1 MAEVEEKTPQ
11 QELKEKTWQ
20 AANNIVVAAALLG
33 GGYFIGYWQFGDAPQ
48 LRDKVKQQ
56 QDRIVDLENER
67 ETVSTR
73 LAKETR
79 DKEVCDKE
87 LKSVRDASRGAAAAA
102 PAAPAA
108 PPPVAVE

>member
-1 MAEVEEKTPQ
+1 MADEEKTPQ

-20 AANNIVVAAALLG
+20 AANNIVVALALLG
-33 GGYFIGYWQFGDAPQ
+33 SGYFIGYWQFGDAPE
-48 LRDKVKQQ
+48 LRDKVKQH

-87 LKSVRDASRGAAAAA
+87 LKGLRDAAKAAAPVAPTPPPTGAAAQ
-102 PAAPAA
+102 
-108 PPPVAVE
+108 